1 MFSISTLSIAIEES
15 NQGVSYPCTEGAIL
29 TYFKRPTV
37 ATSACPVPYGRV
49 TLEGGIQYNDFINR
63 GEQWLWPQSKIRIG
77 LPWRSELSILFPSE
91 KTNPSLNLAGLS
103 TTQLALKHEIT
114 YTKHWNIAT
123 RAVYIPASG
132 GKHYG
137 TAKDGYW
144 LNGILAFRHKNIN
157 MTAMVGFLSFSTSK
171 DDGGRSFNSFSPDVL
186 IGWFAQNW
194 LEFYAEVYG
203 QTSTGPNRGPGYNL
217 DAGVIFLITKDIAI
231 DMGIGK
237 RLTGTLGNFNTYY
250 DSGIS
255 FIF

>member
-1 MFSISTLSIAIEES
+1 MFFYSAFSSAIEES
-15 NQGVSYPCTEGAIL
+15 NQKIPYPCAEGTIL

-63 GEQWLWPQSKIRIG
+63 GEQWVWPQSKIRIG

-91 KTNPSLNLAGLS
+91 KANPNLNLSGHSA
-103 TTQLALKHEIT
+103 TQLALKHELI

-132 GKHYG
+132 DVHYG

-144 LNGILAFRHKNIN
+144 LNGILAFRHKSVN
-157 MTAMVGFLSFSTSK
+157 MTAMIGFSRFSTSK
-171 DDGGRSFNSFSPDVL
+171 EDGGAGFNSFSPDVL
-186 IGWFAQNW
+186 VGWFAQNW

-203 QTSTGPNRGPGYNL
+203 QTRTGPNRGPGYNL
-217 DAGVIFLITKDIAI
+217 DAGVIFLINKSIAF
-231 DMGIGK
+231 DVGIGK
-237 RLTGTLGNFNTYY
+237 RLAGTLGNFNTYY

-255 FIF
+255 FMF